1 MKVNFLTDLK
11 SDTGTL
17 VFLCFKNQ
25 PLDTYLNN
33 LNKKIKGY
41 VDKAIKVS
49 SMEYNN
55 NSFTDI
61 VIPQGTNANRIIL
74 IGVDQTKIINEYD
87 WGKLGSFI
95 TSVLNLKKISDIK
108 LIVPKLKK
116 NNVNETNILYG
127 MALNT
132 YRFNKYF
139 TDTGKK
145 RINFLNSIT
154 VISQNAKNIKKLW
167 IRFNALKEGVFL
179 TRDLV
184 SEPSN
189 NLTPSLLAKEA
200 SKLRKFGLKVNI
212 LDEKKLKSLKM
223 GALLGVAQ
231 GSANKPFVVTLEW
244 KGNPKNKVMDFSFV
258 GKGVTFDTGGIS
270 IKPSGG
276 MEEMK
281 YDMGGSA
288 VVLGLMK
295 SLALSKVKSNI
306 SAVVGLVENMPS
318 GTAQRPGDV
327 VKSMSGKTIEVINTD
342 AEGRLVLADAV
353 WYAQKKFE
361 PKNLIDLAT
370 LTGAIIVSI
379 GQEKAG
385 MFSNSSKLT
394 TLLEKVGKE
403 VGEPVWNMPIDSSY
417 EKDISS
423 DIADMK
429 NVGSGRGA
437 GSTAGAIFVKR
448 FIKNVNWIHLDIA
461 GVTWAKGDKPL
472 IPKGGTGFGVRLLEE
487 VVLQYISNKR

>member
-1 MKVNFLTDLK
+1 MKINFNTSLNNDK
-11 SDTGTL
+11 GTL
-17 VFLCFKNQ
+17 VFVHLKGK
-25 PLDTYLNN
+25 PIDKYLDN
-33 LNKKIKGY
+33 LNKKSKGY
-41 VDKAIKVS
+41 INKIIKVS
-49 SMEYNN
+49 SIEFN
-55 NSFTDI
+55 NSSYADVI
-61 VIPQGTNANRIIL
+61 VPKNSNADRIIL
-74 IGVDQTKIINEYD
+74 IGVDLAKLKSEFEF
-87 WGKLGSFI
+87 GKLGSYI
-95 TSVLNLKKISDIK
+95 TSVLNEKKIKDIK
-108 LIVPKLKK
+108 FIIPDFSKK
-116 NNVNETNILYG
+116 GMYEANILYG

-139 TDTGKK
+139 TENSKK
-145 RINFLNSIT
+145 RRNYLNTIAVVSKNHKLIKEHWLRY
-154 VISQNAKNIKKLW
+154 NAI
-167 IRFNALKEGVFL
+167 KEGVFL
-179 TRDLV
+179 TRNLV
-184 SEPSN
+184 SEPAN
-189 NLTPSLLAKEA
+189 NLTPVLLAKEA
-200 SKLRKFGLKVNI
+200 KKLKNTGLKINV
-212 LDEKKLKSLKM
+212 LDEKKLKALKM

-244 KGNPKNKVMDFSFV
+244 RGRPKSKDTDFSFV

-295 SLALSKVKSNI
+295 SIALSKAKANI

-327 VKSMSGKTIEVINTD
+327 VTSMSGKTIEVINTD
-342 AEGRLVLADAV
+342 AEGRLVLADVV
-353 WYAQKKFE
+353 WYAQKKFK
-361 PKNLIDLAT
+361 PKNLVDLAT

-385 MFSNSSKLT
+385 MFSNSTKLSN
-394 TLLEKVGKE
+394 LLEKAGKE
-403 VGEPVWNMPIDSSY
+403 VGEPVWSMPIDNTY
-417 EKDISS
+417 EKDIRS

-448 FIKNVNWIHLDIA
+448 FIDNVNWIHLDIA
-461 GVTWAKGDKPL
+461 GVTWAKSDKPL
-472 IPKGGTGFGVRLLEE
+472 VPKGGTGYGVRLLEE
-487 VVLQYISNKR
+487 MVLQYLKNE

>member
-1 MKVNFLTDLK
+1 MIINLNTSMKKEEGVLIFLCLK
-11 SDTGTL
+11 S
-17 VFLCFKNQ
+17 K
-25 PLDTYLNN
+25 PLDKYLQDI
-33 LNKKIKGY
+33 NKNCKNYIN
-41 VDKAIKVS
+41 KAIKIAKL
-49 SMEYNN
+49 EYNS
-55 NSFTDI
+55 NSCIDLI
-61 VIPQGTNANRIIL
+61 LPQASKADRILL
-74 IGVDQTKIINEYD
+74 IGIDNNDLSASYKISKI
-87 WGKLGSFI
+87 GSFI
-95 TSVLNLKKISDIK
+95 TSTLNNKKISQASIIINKEIFKDGTAAH
-108 LIVPKLKK
+108 L
-116 NNVNETNILYG
+116 LYG
-127 MALNT
+127 ISLNS

-139 TDTGKK
+139 SEKK
-145 RINFLNSIT
+145 RYRNNYINKINFISENSI
-154 VISQNAKNIKKLW
+154 SIKKHW
-167 IRFNALKEGVFL
+167 TRLKAVQEGVFF

-189 NLTPSLLAKEA
+189 NLTPQLLAMEA
-200 SKLRKFGLKVNI
+200 VKLRKIGLKVNV
-212 LDEKKLKSLKM
+212 LEEKQLKKLKM

-244 KGNPKNKVMDFSFV
+244 KGNKSNSYDYSFI

-295 SLALSKVKSNI
+295 ALALGKSKVNV
-306 SAVVGLVENMPS
+306 SAVIGLVENMPS

-327 VKSMSGKTIEVINTD
+327 VTSMSGKTIEVINTD
-342 AEGRLVLADAV
+342 AEGRLVLADIV
-353 WYAQKKFE
+353 WYAQKKFR

-385 MFSNSSKLT
+385 MFSNDEKLASR
-394 TLLEKVGKE
+394 LEECGKKT
-403 VGEPVWNMPIDSSY
+403 GELVWNMPIDDSY
-417 EKDISS
+417 EKDIKS

-437 GSTAGAIFVKR
+437 GSTAGAIFIKR
-448 FIKNVNWIHLDIA
+448 FVENVSWIHLDIA
-461 GVTWAKGDKPL
+461 GVTWAKQDKPL

-487 VVLQYISNKR
+487 LVNSN